1 MQNTVKAVSYNIKH
15 AQNAGFDLSLL
26 GNIIKELSPDIVG
39 VQEIDLHT
47 LRSHGIDQ
55 PNLLAAAADMPYR
68 LFVPAIDFQGGKYG
82 TLMLSRHPI
91 ISSEIIPL
99 PSGESEARMLGHTE
113 LDIGGRRL
121 DFFNTHLSYENRLLR
136 KPQFAELAK
145 HLSRCR
151 DFVLTGD
158 FNTADFAEF
167 SPLGACMIN
176 NESRRYPTFEDGA
189 AIDNIV
195 FSDSLEEIASGTVEQ
210 SYSDHNALWAALA
223 WKQ

>member
-15 AQNAGFDLSLL
+15 AQNADFDFSLL
-26 GNIIKELSPDIVG
+26 GNIIKKLSPDIVG
-39 VQEIDLHT
+39 VQETDLHT

-55 PNLLAAAADMPYR
+55 PAALSAAADMPHH

-82 TLMLSRHPI
+82 TMILSKHPI
-91 ISSEIIPL
+91 ISSEMIPL
-99 PSGESEARMLGHTE
+99 PSGGKEARMLCHAV
-113 LDIGGRRL
+113 IGIGDKKL
-121 DFFNTHLSYENRLLR
+121 DFFNTHLSYESRLLR

-158 FNTADFAEF
+158 FNTADFDEF
-167 SPLGACMIN
+167 SPLGAKMIN
-176 NESRRYPTFEDGA
+176 NEARRYPTFEDGA